1 MNATS
6 EPSIL
11 TDRPV
16 STPVPNFQTK
26 VSLPPASEALVAFR
40 DTECYSK
47 QTDAIFCPMTTP
59 LEYFDSFNVALY
71 ALASTETSESS
82 PAIVFEES
90 RLT

>member
-26 VSLPPASEALVAFR
+26 VSLPPASEALVTFR
-40 DTECYSK
+40 DTENY
-47 QTDAIFCPMTTP
+47 AILFHAHQFDQRMRIYDP
-59 LEYFDSFNVALY
+59 LPF
-71 ALASTETSESS
+71 
-82 PAIVFEES
+82 AIE
-90 RLT
+90 